1 MSGFSKFSLL
11 LIHKQQLKKVEHK
24 YNQIMKTIKILYI
37 ENATHNV
44 MHIQTEK
51 PENFIYNSGQAADIS
66 VNKPQ
71 WKDEIRPFT
80 FTSLPQDNHLEFF
93 IKVYPEH
100 KGVTEQIGKLHKGD
114 SLNIGDVFG
123 EIAYKGE
130 GIFIAGGAGITPFI
144 AIFKKLQSERKVG
157 NNKLIFAN
165 KTQAD
170 IVEKEYFS
178 NLLKE
183 NFVNVLSDEKT
194 DDFEYGYIT
203 KEIIQKLNIEDST
216 RFYVCGPPPM
226 MDAVLKELSDLKVAQ
241 DKIINESY

>member
-1 MSGFSKFSLL
+1 
-11 LIHKQQLKKVEHK
+11 
-24 YNQIMKTIKILYI
+24 MKTIKILSI

-44 MHIQTEK
+44 LHIQTEK
-51 PENFIYNSGQAADIS
+51 PENFTYNSGQAADIA

-100 KGVTEQIGKLHKGD
+100 QGVTEQIGKLNKGD

-123 EIAYKGE
+123 EIEYKGE

-144 AIFKKLQSERKVG
+144 AIFKKLQAERRVG
-157 NNKLIFAN
+157 QNKLIFAN
-165 KTQAD
+165 KTEAD
-170 IVEKEYFS
+170 IVEKTYFT

-183 NFVNVLSDEKT
+183 NFINVLSGEKK
-194 DDFEYGYIT
+194 DNFEHGYIT
-203 KEIIQKLNIEDST
+203 KEIIQKYCTDSST

-226 MDAVLKELSDLKVAQ
+226 MDAVLKELSDLKIDQ
-241 DKIINESY
+241 DKITNESY